1 MERLL
6 EKITSLTN
14 IEEITELIS
23 QFLKKPVVIEDEQF
37 SLLAYSSFYI
47 DQFDE
52 ANKQTIF
59 TKRWTIPILEKFMD
73 EGIVDRLKTLPEPFR
88 VEKIEDI
95 GLNQRVVVSAKYKS
109 RVFGFIWVQETDRTL
124 TEDELSFLLDVS
136 FHVGK
141 LLYQNKQLKLKKDEQ
156 KNEFFKKILEDTFQ
170 TEAQIKWE
178 AANVNI
184 PIPDSFISIVF
195 TVGASSEESFGELL
209 EKIGLFANTLK
220 MPSHVFIN
228 QLMAVV
234 LIGSSLS
241 SPTDLKIHANTL
253 VTSVLGQFNEEKVY
267 TGISNQYT
275 SVIHM
280 RKSYLEAIEVIKTAK
295 FIGIKELSSLEYKKL
310 GLFRYLETILQ
321 QQKKMGDQNEDLLK
335 LKQKDEESQTNLL
348 QTLEI
353 YLEESCRLKQAAEKL
368 FIHTNTLKYRLNQI
382 NQLTEIDFDDFNQNC
397 QLYIDLKIMKASL
410 HEG

>member
-195 TVGASSEESFGELL
+195 TVGPSSEESFGELL

-295 FIGIKELSSLEYKKL
+295 FIGIKELSSFEYKKL

>member
-1 MERLL
+1 MDRLL
-6 EKITSLTN
+6 EKIISLTN
-14 IEEITELIS
+14 IEEITEMIS

-47 DQFDE
+47 NQFDE

-88 VEKIEDI
+88 VEKIEEI
-95 GLNQRVVVSAKYKS
+95 GLNQRVVVSAKYKNH
-109 RVFGFIWVQETDRTL
+109 VLGFIWVQETDRLL
-124 TEDELSFLLDVS
+124 TEDELSFLLEVS

-156 KNEFFKKILEDTFQ
+156 KNNFYKKILEDTFQ

-178 AANVNI
+178 AANVKI
-184 PIPDSFISIVF
+184 PIPHSFISIVF
-195 TVGASSEESFGELL
+195 TVSPSSEESFGELL
-209 EKIGLFANTLK
+209 EKVRLFANTLK
-220 MPSHVFIN
+220 MPSHLFIN

-241 SPTDLKIHANTL
+241 SPKDLTIHANALT
-253 VTSVLGQFNEEKVY
+253 TSVLAQFNGEQVY
-267 TGISNQYT
+267 AGISNQYT
-275 SVIHM
+275 SVTHL

-295 FIGIKELSSLEYKKL
+295 FIGIEELPSFEYKKL

-321 QQKKMGDQNEDLLK
+321 QQKKMGDQNEELLK

-348 QTLEI
+348 RTLEV
-353 YLEESCRLKQAAEKL
+353 YLEENCRLKQAAEKL

-382 NQLTEIDFDDFNQNC
+382 NELTEIDFNDFNQNC
-397 QLYIDLKIMKASL
+397 QLYIDLKIMKVK
-410 HEG
+410 G

>member
-195 TVGASSEESFGELL
+195 TVGPSSEESFGELL

-295 FIGIKELSSLEYKKL
+295 FIGIEELPSFEYKKL

-321 QQKKMGDQNEDLLK
+321 QQKKMDDLNEELLK

-348 QTLEI
+348 QTLEV
-353 YLEESCRLKQAAEKL
+353 YLEENCRLKQAAEKL

-382 NQLTEIDFDDFNQNC
+382 NELTEIDFNNFNQNC
-397 QLYIDLKIMKASL
+397 QLYIDLKIMKVK
-410 HEG
+410 G